1 MSYPRDNDRRP
12 RPKDG
17 GHSRDRDRPVRPAGA
32 ARQGRSKT
40 DPLTSRRVALEAI
53 TRVDMGSYANLVLP
67 DLLAE
72 SGLDT
77 RDKAFATELTYGTIR
92 RRRSLDWVVAAHI
105 NREPDEHVLRLLHL
119 GAYQLVFAGVP
130 AHAAVDETVALAP
143 SWGRGFV
150 NAVMRRVAEDVRRGI
165 TWPDAATELSYPDWI
180 IDRLR
185 ADLGDADAFAA
196 LKHMNEAP
204 TVTTRADGYVQDTA
218 SQWVAEL
225 VGVAPG
231 VLVLDVCAAPG
242 GKATA
247 MAQAGASVIAS
258 DIRPHRVGLIEQN
271 VTSLAL
277 ADQVSPMMANGLNLP
292 FADETFGS
300 VLLDVPCSG
309 LGVLHRRPDAR
320 WRMASDEVDS
330 LAKLQR
336 ALIDASTRVVATGGV
351 LVISA
356 CTLTTA
362 ESLDHDR
369 YMAEQHPEFVA
380 DLGEADVVNRWE
392 PFGRGVRVLPQ
403 THRTDGMVAFRYRK
417 T

>member
-1 MSYPRDNDRRP
+1 MTYPRDNDRRGSSSARGQADRE
-12 RPKDG
+12 RPN
-17 GHSRDRDRPVRPAGA
+17 RPAGA

-40 DPLTSRRVALEAI
+40 DPLTPRRVALEAI
-53 TRVDMGSYANLVLP
+53 ARVDMGSYANLVLP

-92 RRRSLDWVVAAHI
+92 RRRSLDWVVSAHI
-105 NREPDEHVLRLLHL
+105 TRDPDDHVLRLLHL

-165 TWPDAATELSYPDWI
+165 SWPDAATELSYPDWI
-180 IDRLR
+180 LDRLR

-204 TVTTRADGYVQDTA
+204 TVTTRSDGYVQDTA

-225 VGVAPG
+225 VGVTPG
-231 VLVLDVCAAPG
+231 LLVLDVCAAPG

-247 MAQAGASVIAS
+247 MAQAGANVIAA
-258 DIRPHRVGLIEQN
+258 DVRPHRVELIRQN
-271 VTSLAL
+271 VASLTL
-277 ADQVSPMMANGLNLP
+277 DDHVSPMIANGLNLP

-320 WRMASDEVDS
+320 WRMANDEVEA
-330 LAKLQR
+330 LVKLQR
-336 ALIDASTRVVATGGV
+336 ALIDASTRLVAPGGV
-351 LVISA
+351 LLISA

-369 YMAEQHPEFVA
+369 YIAERFPEFVA
-380 DLGEADVVNRWE
+380 DLGDADVGGRWE
-392 PFGRGVRVLPQ
+392 CLGRGVRVLPQ